1 MNEHQ
6 RVDKLRARGLERIL
20 HRHVDRDYPRMTA
33 HFARLLQ
40 HQNFKADLEP
50 YVKKLSAAAA
60 SN

>member
-1 MNEHQ
+1 
-6 RVDKLRARGLERIL
+6 VDKLRARGLEKIL
-20 HRHVDRDYPRMTA
+20 HRRVDRDYPRMTA